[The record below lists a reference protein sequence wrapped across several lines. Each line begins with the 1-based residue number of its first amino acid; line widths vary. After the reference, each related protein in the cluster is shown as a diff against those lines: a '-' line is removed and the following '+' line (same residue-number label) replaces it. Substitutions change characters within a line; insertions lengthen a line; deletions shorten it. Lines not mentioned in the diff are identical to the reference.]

1 MIPPTLNFERELF
14 AAGATVVA
22 GIDEVGRGALAG
34 PVSVGIALVLPS
46 VGDVPT
52 GLTDSK
58 LLTAT
63 AREEL
68 IPRIHD
74 WCFASAVGHAAAAE
88 IDGFGIIAALRM
100 ACLRALDALPFAPD
114 MVILDG
120 SHDWLTE
127 ADDLFADPKGRATPP
142 VHMRVKADLTCASVS
157 AASVVAKVE
166 RDALMRTLDK
176 EFPGYGFAG
185 HKGYGSKSHRDAIR
199 EIGASDAHRR
209 SWKLL

>member
-1 MIPPTLNFERELF
+1 MIPPTLHFERELF

-34 PVSVGIALVLPS
+34 PVSVGIALVVPS
-46 VGDVPT
+46 VGDPPS

-63 AREEL
+63 AREAL

-74 WCFASAVGHAAAAE
+74 WCLASAVGHATSAE
-88 IDGFGIIAALRM
+88 IDEFGIIAALRV
-100 ACLRALDALPFAPD
+100 ACLRALDALPVAPD

-120 SHDWLTE
+120 SHDWLTQ
-127 ADDLFADPKGRATPP
+127 ADDLFADPKARSTPP
-142 VHMRVKADLTCASVS
+142 VRMRVKADLTCASVS

-166 RDALMRTLDK
+166 RDALMRALDA

-185 HKGYGSKSHRDAIR
+185 HKGYGSESHRDAIR

>member
-1 MIPPTLNFERELF
+1 MIPPTLDFERELF

-34 PVSVGIALVLPS
+34 PVSVGVALVLPS

-63 AREEL
+63 AREAL
-68 IPRIHD
+68 IPRIQE
-74 WCFASAVGHAAAAE
+74 WCLASAVGHAAAAE
-88 IDGFGIIAALRM
+88 IDKFGIIAALRI
-100 ACLRALDALPFAPD
+100 ACLRALDALPFDPD

-120 SHDWLTE
+120 SHDWLTQE
-127 ADDLFADPKGRATPP
+127 DDLFADARTRTTPP
-142 VHMRVKADLTCASVS
+142 VRMRVKADLTCASVS
-157 AASVVAKVE
+157 AASVVAKVA
-166 RDALMRTLDK
+166 RDALMRELDA

-185 HKGYGSKSHRDAIR
+185 HKGYGSESHRDAIR
-199 EIGASDAHRR
+199 AIGASDAHRR